1 MKSCKDLNIA
11 IKIDLSELNTIKSID
26 EKIKFI
32 NDSINATLD
41 DYLKQLF
48 SLIQDEKTKQ
58 VYNQNHVN
66 LMTTQ
71 YDIWVDLTGP
81 EEFVTRKKTKNPLP
95 KNSNTVE
102 QILNREIR
110 RLRLNFEEQLDL
122 LKLKLDASEIHCFS
136 WEDNG
141 TSILDKKAFFSKIE
155 NFQCNMK
162 NENFVFDISNKSKK
176 GTVYIFP

>member
-1 MKSCKDLNIA
+1 MTSCKDLNIA
-11 IKIDLSELNTIKSID
+11 IKIDLSELNTIKSFD
-26 EKIKFI
+26 KKIKFI

-81 EEFVTRKKTKNPLP
+81 EEFVTRKKTKNASS

-102 QILNREIR
+102 QILNREIQ
-110 RLRLNFEEQLDL
+110 RLRLNFEKQLDL
-122 LKLKLDASEIHCFS
+122 LKLTLNASEILCFS
-136 WEDNG
+136 REDIG
-141 TSILDKKAFFSKIE
+141 TSILDKKAFFNKIK

-162 NENFVFDISNKSKK
+162 NENFVFEVSNKSKK
-176 GTVYIFP
+176 GKYFLK

>member
-1 MKSCKDLNIA
+1 MTSYRNLNIA

-26 EKIKFI
+26 KKIKYI
-32 NDSINATLD
+32 NYSINATLD

-48 SLIQDEKTKQ
+48 FLIQDEKTKL

-66 LMTTQ
+66 LMKTQ

-95 KNSNTVE
+95 KSSNTVE
-102 QILNREIR
+102 QILNREIQ

-122 LKLKLDASEIHCFS
+122 LKVTLNAPEINCFS
-136 WEDNG
+136 RKDNG
-141 TSILDKKAFFSKIE
+141 TNLLDKKAFFNKIE
-155 NFQCNMK
+155 NFRCNMK
-162 NENFVFDISNKSKK
+162 HENFVFEVGNKSNK
-176 GTVYIFP
+176 GRL